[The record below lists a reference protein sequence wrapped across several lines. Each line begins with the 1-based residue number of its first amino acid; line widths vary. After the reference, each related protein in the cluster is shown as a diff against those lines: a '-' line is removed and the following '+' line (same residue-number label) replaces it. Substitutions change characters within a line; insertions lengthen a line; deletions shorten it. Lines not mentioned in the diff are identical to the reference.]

1 MQGETQKV
9 QDALR
14 DVIDFEIGLDV
25 VSLGLIRDIEAD
37 DSNVKITMILTS
49 PMCPMAS
56 FMMNQVHERASEST
70 EKSVE
75 VVMGKEMWRPDMMEQ
90 EARDALGI

>member
-1 MQGETQKV
+1 MQGDTQAIR
-9 QDALR
+9 DGLR

-25 VSLGLIRDIEAD
+25 VALGMIREIDINE
-37 DSNVKITMILTS
+37 DSVTITMILTS

-56 FMMNQVHERASEST
+56 FMMNQVRERAAELVD
-70 EKSVE
+70 KPVE
-75 VVMGKEMWRPDMMEQ
+75 VVMGREMWRPDMMEQ

>member
-1 MQGETQKV
+1 MQGDTQTIR
-9 QDALR
+9 DGLR

-25 VSLGLIRDIEAD
+25 VALGMIREIDIKED
-37 DSNVKITMILTS
+37 NVTITMILTS

-56 FMMNQVHERASEST
+56 FMMNQVRERAAELVD
-70 EKSVE
+70 KPVE
-75 VVMGKEMWRPDMMEQ
+75 VVMGREMWRPDMMEQ

>member
-1 MQGETQKV
+1 MQGNVEKIQT
-9 QDALR
+9 ALR

-25 VSLGLIRDIEAD
+25 MALGLIRAVEETEDT
-37 DSNVKITMILTS
+37 VKITMILTS

-56 FMMNQVHERASEST
+56 FMMQQVHERAGEVT

-75 VVMGKEMWRPDMMEQ
+75 VVLGSEMWKPDMMEQ

>member
-1 MQGETQKV
+1 MQGETQQI

-25 VSLGLIRDIEAD
+25 VSLGLIRDIETD

-75 VVMGKEMWRPDMMEQ
+75 VVMGKEMWHPDMMEA
-90 EARDALGI
+90 EARETLGI